1 MALVKFRE
9 VKKALDVCAPGYEL
23 RETDHRIRVLYNGLQ
38 GTLPSGGHGT
48 NEFDVF
54 WVRKC
59 ASSLEIYECMEREVN
74 GLGRNLRSKT
84 T

>member
-1 MALVKFRE
+1 MSALPAMNCEK
-9 VKKALDVCAPGYEL
+9 LII
-23 RETDHRIRVLYNGLQ
+23 IRVLYNGLQ
-38 GTLPSGGHGT
+38 GTLPSGGHGS